1 MPAFMI
7 YSCFLD
13 MSRKVG
19 SPAAAGNK
27 KEIAVNNGHIAA
39 LQLKHAEL
47 EAQLDI
53 ENARPFPDDDLI
65 HRIKKQKLALKDQ
78 ILSDAVAA

>member
-1 MPAFMI
+1 MI

-19 SPAAAGNK
+19 SPTAARNK
-27 KEIAVNNGHIAA
+27 KEIAVNKGHFSA

-47 EAQLDI
+47 EAQLEI

-78 ILSDAVAA
+78 MGQNAVAA